1 MAGGLLESIQTL
13 EARGNGPWAHSGD
26 RETVSA
32 FQLLPCTSAKQPVL
46 GQLQVGDHRLAKITH
61 MAVELGFKPS
71 SETLLLITEPQ
82 SLSIF
87 PLVPF
92 KTYTCNFDD
101 LNCPGENLLTKPR
114 KVADALQ
121 EPN

>member
-1 MAGGLLESIQTL
+1 MACCSQYRHWRPEATALGLTL
-13 EARGNGPWAHSGD
+13 GTERL
-26 RETVSA
+26 
-32 FQLLPCTSAKQPVL
+32 FQLLPCTSATQLPAL
-46 GQLQVGDHRLAKITH
+46 GQLQVGDHRLAKITL

-101 LNCPGENLLTKPR
+101 LNCPGENLLIKPR

-121 EPN
+121 EL